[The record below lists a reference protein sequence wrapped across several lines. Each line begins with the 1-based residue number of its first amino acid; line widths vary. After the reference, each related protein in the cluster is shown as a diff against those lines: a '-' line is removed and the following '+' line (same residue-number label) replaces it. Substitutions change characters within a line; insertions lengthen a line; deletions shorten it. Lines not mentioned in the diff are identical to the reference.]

1 MKKHE
6 EIFQFNEIDIH
17 LWIPD
22 QAELQFAYREDAMQ
36 TAFPYWA
43 KLWPAAFVLTNFLL
57 DHPDLIKNK
66 SVVEI
71 AGGLG
76 LPSLF
81 ASRLASNVICSDYDA
96 KAVAFIEDNIALNGI
111 RNMVAAQ
118 IDWTDFPSTLEFDL
132 LILSDVNY
140 NPGDFDI
147 LLKLIENMLAKG
159 VSIILSTPQRLAG
172 RRFVEQL
179 IPFCVLNEEI
189 WWKQIAV
196 NVLVLKNQ

>member
-1 MKKHE
+1 
-6 EIFQFNEIDIH
+6 
-17 LWIPD
+17 
-22 QAELQFAYREDAMQ
+22 
-36 TAFPYWA
+36 
-43 KLWPAAFVLTNFLL
+43 
-57 DHPDLIKNK
+57 
-66 SVVEI
+66 
-71 AGGLG
+71 
-76 LPSLF
+76 
-81 ASRLASNVICSDYDA
+81 
-96 KAVAFIEDNIALNGI
+96 
-111 RNMVAAQ
+111 MVSAQ

-147 LLKLIENMLAKG
+147 LLKLIDNMLAKG

>member
-1 MKKHE
+1 LKKHE

-22 QAELQFAYREDAMQ
+22 QAELQFAYREDAIQ
-36 TAFPYWA
+36 SAFPYWA

-57 DHPDLIKNK
+57 DHPELIKNK
-66 SVVEI
+66 SVLEL
-71 AGGLG
+71 AAGLG

-81 ASRLASNVICSDYDA
+81 ASRLASSILCSDYDA
-96 KAVAFIEDNIALNGI
+96 TAVAFIKDNIALNGI
-111 RNMVAAQ
+111 HNMVAKQ
-118 IDWTDFPSTLEFDL
+118 IDWTNFPDNLDFDV

-140 NPGDFDI
+140 NPGDFSI
-147 LLKLIENMLAKG
+147 LLKLIENMLEKG
-159 VSIILSTPQRLAG
+159 VSVILSTPQRLAG

-189 WWKQIAV
+189 WWEQIAV
-196 NVLVLKNQ
+196 NVLVLKK